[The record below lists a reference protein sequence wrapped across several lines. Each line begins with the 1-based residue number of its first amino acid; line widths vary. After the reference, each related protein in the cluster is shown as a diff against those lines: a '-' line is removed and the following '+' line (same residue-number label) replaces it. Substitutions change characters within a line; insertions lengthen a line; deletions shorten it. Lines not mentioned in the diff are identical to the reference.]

1 VAVVLAAVGL
11 GVYADVGERASGAWG
26 AVPKLGLPWFVLA
39 LAAGAL
45 ARRWRWGAVNGVG
58 AIVLGLVSYVVYKDL
73 AYGSTSV
80 AALLRDDADYWLAL
94 ALGVGVIGGTGGAW
108 MRSREPFRSIAWGL
122 AGAAACAEGAA
133 LLVLVISRD
142 RALGDGARLLV
153 AEVSLGVGV
162 LVWAA
167 REFRPVTVAVSAL
180 GWCAL
185 GFLGGLVVFDH
196 LV

>member
-1 VAVVLAAVGL
+1 MVSSRYQPPVLHRHSALFKADAAERVV
-11 GVYADVGERASGAWG
+11 
-26 AVPKLGLPWFVLA
+26 
-39 LAAGAL
+39 
-45 ARRWRWGAVNGVG
+45 
-58 AIVLGLVSYVVYKDL
+58 
-73 AYGSTSV
+73 V
-80 AALLRDDADYWLAL
+80 AALPRSRAAMHLDTVFTFCDRDVVTAFTPVVDRIRTLTLLRDDADYWLAL

-185 GFLGGLVVFDH
+185 GFLGGLVVLDH